1 VFLTLSSACIDTS
14 NAALYCFDSSIA
26 VHLSA
31 KLSSPLI
38 TLVAAIRALVA
49 VTKAVLVNANCVSQ
63 GAAASVASNALACL
77 CKV

>member
-1 VFLTLSSACIDTS
+1 VLKEA
-14 NAALYCFDSSIA
+14 NAAFNMAIRALDSVKRDEA
-26 VHLSA
+26 DA
-31 KLSSPLI
+31 
-38 TLVAAIRALVA
+38 VAAIRALVA